1 MKFWRA
7 ESKGLKRRQV
17 SADCCSNTQRYQS
30 ANNPPCGIQTQPPF
44 ARSKGGASNF
54 HQDFLYIQSWRN
66 PENAGPRASYERLY
80 TTLSRR
86 ISFLLRAPWRCIPR
100 SAEGAP
106 LILDALPSWPVHD
119 HCLCPET
126 GLSAGRLPCRRV
138 RGRCAGSRVFTP
150 RSARRALGI
159 KEMCQIQVL
168 TSTAEINRS
177 VHGRVPYPVSDCV
190 ILPESKGF

>member
-17 SADCCSNTQRYQS
+17 SADCSSNTQRYQS
-30 ANNPPCGIQTQPPF
+30 VNNPPCGIQTQPPF
-44 ARSKGGASNF
+44 VSSKGGASNF

-66 PENAGPRASYERLY
+66 PENAGPRASYERRRY

-86 ISFLLRAPWRCIPR
+86 KSFLCAPLGDVSRVARKAPR
-100 SAEGAP
+100 SFSTLRG
-106 LILDALPSWPVHD
+106 
-119 HCLCPET
+119 T

-138 RGRCAGSRVFTP
+138 RGRCAGPTVFTP
-150 RSARRALGI
+150 HSARRAWGI